1 MEKHLIEQKGKVIAV
16 SETEVSVK
24 IERGEA
30 CAGCK
35 NKASCQMGKA
45 EEQII
50 TVATKQAN
58 TYSVGEEVNIS
69 MKTSLGLKA
78 VLYAYVLPLVLLLVA
93 FVMAYQFIA
102 SELMQ
107 IVIALLPVI
116 VYYIILYRMR
126 YRMEKTF
133 QFYISKTGFEN

>member
-1 MEKHLIEQKGKVIAV
+1 MEDHLIEQKGKVIAV
-16 SETEVSVK
+16 SATEVSVK

-35 NKASCQMGKA
+35 NKASCQMGKS

-50 TVATKQAN
+50 IVGTKQAN
-58 TYSVGEEVNIS
+58 TYSIGEKVNVS

-78 VLYAYVLPLVLLLVA
+78 VLYAYVLPLVFLLVA
-93 FVMAYQFIA
+93 FGIAYQFVA

-107 IVIALLPVI
+107 IGIALLPVI
-116 VYYIILYRMR
+116 VYYLILYKMR
-126 YRMEKTF
+126 YKTEKTF
-133 QFYISKTGFEN
+133 QFYVSKTNE

>member
-1 MEKHLIEQKGKVIAV
+1 MEHLVEQKGKVIAV
-16 SETEVSVK
+16 SGTEVCVK

-30 CAGCK
+30 CSGCK
-35 NKASCQMGKA
+35 NKASCQMGKS

-50 TVATKQAN
+50 AVETKQAN

-93 FVMAYQFIA
+93 FVIAYQFVT

-116 VYYIILYRMR
+116 VYYLILYRMR
-126 YRMEKTF
+126 RRMKRTF
-133 QFYISKTGFEN
+133 QFHISKLGLEN